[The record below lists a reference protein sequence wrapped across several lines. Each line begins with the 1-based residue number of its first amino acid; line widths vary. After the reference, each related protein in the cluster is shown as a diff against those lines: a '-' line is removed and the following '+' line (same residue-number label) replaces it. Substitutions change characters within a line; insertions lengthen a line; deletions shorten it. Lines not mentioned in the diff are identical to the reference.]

1 MHHLNGYINGH
12 LESRKSDSFWTEWVP
27 NTFPFY
33 NLAPESRFWFID
45 SALSFLY
52 FQIVIQEMKPY
63 NFPLLNC
70 NLGNKALILNLRI
83 SICHSNVMHHLNGY
97 INCHLESRRSDSIWI
112 KSVPNTFPFYNLALE
127 SRFWF
132 INSVLSFLCFQIVIQ
147 EMKPCNFPLL
157 NYNIGNKAL

>member
-1 MHHLNGYINGH
+1 MVIQSLEDQTPSGQNGCLTPSHSIIQPLNLDFGSQIVH
-12 LESRKSDSFWTEWVP
+12 CLFFD
-27 NTFPFY
+27 
-33 NLAPESRFWFID
+33 
-45 SALSFLY
+45 

-97 INCHLESRRSDSIWI
+97 INGHLESRRSDFVWT

-132 INSVLSFLCFQIVIQ
+132 IDSALSFLCFQIVIQ